1 MWDDRYASD
10 DYRFG
15 TRPNNFLVDCAA
27 LLNPEGTPATGSR
40 ALSLGEGEG
49 RNAVYLAQLGYD
61 VTAVDQS
68 AVGNAKAHRLAG
80 MKGVTITTVT
90 ADLNDF
96 VIEPASWD
104 VIIDFFCHMP
114 QPERVELH
122 RRVIDGLKPGGAY
135 IYEIFT
141 PRQLELAT
149 GGPTTRDLVV
159 SLEQARRELAGLD
172 LRIARE
178 LVRRRDEDDPDS
190 RLQAVLQILGIKVGE
205 VHEPPLQSDH

>member
-1 MWDDRYASD
+1 MWDERYASD

-15 TRPNNFLVDCAA
+15 TRPNKFLVDCAA
-27 LLNPEGTPATGSR
+27 LLNTGDTLAPGTRAPVPAKR
-40 ALSLGEGEG
+40 VLSLGEGEG

-68 AVGNAKAHRLAG
+68 EVGNAKAQRLAE
-80 MKGVTITTVT
+80 MKGVTLTTVT
-90 ADLNDF
+90 ADLNDY

-122 RRVIDGLKPGGAY
+122 RRVIAGLKPGRAY
-135 IYEIFT
+135 IYEIFS
-141 PRQLELAT
+141 PQQLELAT

-159 SLEQARRELAGLD
+159 SLEEARQELAGLD

-178 LVRRRDEDDPDS
+178 LVRHRDEDDPDS
-190 RLQAVLQILGIKVGE
+190 QLQAVLQILGIKE
-205 VHEPPLQSDH
+205 

>member
-1 MWDDRYASD
+1 MWDQRYASD

-15 TRPNNFLVDCAA
+15 TRPNKFLVDCAA
-27 LLNPEGTPATGSR
+27 QLQPGR

-49 RNAVYLAQLGYD
+49 RNAVYLAQLGFD

-68 AVGNAKAHRLAG
+68 AVGNAKALRLATI
-80 MKGVTITTVT
+80 KGVSITTVT

-96 VIEPASWD
+96 VIAPASWD

-114 QPERVELH
+114 RPERVQLH

-135 IYEIFT
+135 IYEIFS
-141 PRQLELAT
+141 PGQLALAT
-149 GGPTTRDLVV
+149 GGPTSRDLVV
-159 SLEQARRELAGLD
+159 SLDEARAELAGLN
-172 LRIARE
+172 LHIARE
-178 LVRRRDEDDPDS
+178 LVRHRDEDDPDS

>member
-1 MWDDRYASD
+1 MWDERYASD

-15 TRPNNFLVDCAA
+15 TRPNKFLVDCAT
-27 LLNPEGTPATGSR
+27 LLKPGR

-68 AVGNAKAHRLAG
+68 EMGNAKAQRLAK
-80 MKGVTITTVT
+80 MKGVTLTTVT

-114 QPERVELH
+114 QRERVELH
-122 RRVIDGLKPGGAY
+122 RRVIAGLKPGGAY
-135 IYEIFT
+135 IYEVFS
-141 PRQLELAT
+141 PQQLELAT
-149 GGPTTRDLVV
+149 GGPNTRDLVV
-159 SLEQARRELAGLD
+159 SLEEARQELAGLD

-178 LVRRRDEDDPDS
+178 LVRHRDEDDPDS
-190 RLQAVLQILGIKVGE
+190 RLQAVLQVLALKKGDS
-205 VHEPPLQSDH
+205 P